1 MASQPSHRKSLV
13 VVRAPGAADDTDSP
27 HAASPRLGTPR
38 AGVAA
43 REFHVCGFALSL
55 QDVLLVSAVLVL
67 HTAVT
72 STRTPRAARAHGAA
86 RHGRRA
92 QALPPAQRGAEC

>member
-1 MASQPSHRKSLV
+1 MASQPSHRKSIV

-27 HAASPRLGTPR
+27 HTASPRLGTPR
-38 AGVAA
+38 AGAAA
-43 REFHVCGFALSL
+43 REFHVCGFTLSL

-72 STRTPRAARAHGAA
+72 SARPRRAARAHGGAW
-86 RHGRRA
+86 RRRRA
-92 QALPPAQRGAEC
+92 HAVPPERRGAAC